1 MLTDI
6 ACKGAVCPADKP
18 RARLTDSGGLY
29 LEVAPSG
36 SKRWFWKY
44 KFGGKEK
51 RLAVGSYPATG
62 LKDARLARDAARG
75 QLAAGVDPAMERRVA
90 KLTRAAAAADTFEA
104 AARELHR
111 VKAPGWSARYA
122 GLWLLRMEQD
132 LFPWIGSMPVGAVP
146 PQALLGALRR
156 VEQRGAIET
165 AHVLMRTA
173 GQVFAYAVSTGRAE
187 RNPATGMAATLKPM
201 LVKHMAAILDPDKLR
216 DLVRAMRQYHGHAT
230 TQAALQ
236 ASVLLF
242 QRPGNIRMMAWAD
255 LDLDAALWTIPA
267 EKMKLRKQAKASGPP
282 HLVPLSTQMVALL
295 REQFHLT
302 GSGDYV
308 FPTLYSG
315 SRPMSENTINTALR
329 RMGFGADEMTAH
341 GFRATA
347 RTILA
352 ERLGVDPEVIE
363 AQLAHAKTG
372 PLGAAYDRA
381 KYLPQRFVMMQTW
394 ADFIDALAGQA
405 Q

>member
-6 ACKGAVCPADKP
+6 ACKGAVCPPEKP
-18 RARLTDSGGLY
+18 RARFTDSGGLY
-29 LEVAPSG
+29 LEVAPNG

-44 KFGGKEK
+44 KFAGKEK
-51 RLAVGSYPATG
+51 RLALGSYPSTG
-62 LKDARLARDAARG
+62 LKDARLARDVARG
-75 QLAAGVDPAMERRVA
+75 QVAAGTDPAMERRVA
-90 KLTRAAAAADTFEA
+90 KLTRTAAAADTFEA
-104 AARELHR
+104 AARELHK
-111 VKAPGWSARYA
+111 VKAPGWSERYA

-132 LFPWIGSMPVGAVP
+132 LFPWIGNMPVGAVP

-156 VEQRGAIET
+156 VEQRNAIET

-187 RNPATGMAATLKPM
+187 RNPATGMAQTLKPM
-201 LVKHMAAILDPDKLR
+201 LVKHMAAILDPEKLR
-216 DLVRAMRQYHGHAT
+216 TLVLAMRDYHGHAT
-230 TQAALQ
+230 TKAALQ
-236 ASVLLF
+236 ASLLLF

-255 LDLDAALWTIPA
+255 LDLEAALWTIPA
-267 EKMKLRKQAKASGPP
+267 AKMKLRKQAKASGPP

-295 REQFHLT
+295 RAQQALT
-302 GSGDYV
+302 GTGEYV

-315 SRPMSENTINTALR
+315 SRPMSENTVNTSLR

-363 AQLAHAKTG
+363 AQLAHAKAG

-394 ADFIDALAGQA
+394 ADYLDTITG
-405 Q
+405 